1 MFLCVIFNCLLGD
14 KMSNSLIKFSRLFN
28 NSLIGKDSRKERQ
41 TNHVVMWERSVFVKV
56 ARADIKMMKE
66 KEGRF
71 WVIVPNR
78 RSGWLCGAAPGLYCR
93 LLAGKVVQSVSQSVG
108 RILATFSLA

>member
-1 MFLCVIFNCLLGD
+1 MFLCVIFNCFLGD

-28 NSLIGKDSRKERQ
+28 NSLIGKDSRKVRQ

-56 ARADIKMMKE
+56 ARAEIKMMKE
-66 KEGRF
+66 KE
-71 WVIVPNR
+71 
-78 RSGWLCGAAPGLYCR
+78 RSFLGYRSQSQVWMAVCCCSR
-93 LLAGKVVQSVSQSVG
+93 VVLQVKLSSQSVSQSVG